1 MVISER
7 EDLTDTAMDNFS
19 PQARWLQHKKNWS
32 IVPSEIREKREKSAT
47 FLLVRKCARWKG
59 ATFEMSESQFFKTFF
74 GGGGDTRRHSYI
86 ADIRC
91 I

>member
-1 MVISER
+1 MARQPNLSKKKEEIIIINLVISER

-47 FLLVRKCARWKG
+47 FLLVRKCAR
-59 ATFEMSESQFFKTFF
+59 
-74 GGGGDTRRHSYI
+74 
-86 ADIRC
+86 
-91 I
+91 